1 MIMAEP
7 NLVIVG
13 VNHKTTPV
21 EIREQLAF
29 TRGKLED
36 SIEKLVSFPEITE
49 NIIVSTCN
57 RVEIYARVKD
67 VDKGILLLKR
77 FICDYHGLALEELDP
92 HFYCYKNQETIEH
105 LFRVSSSLDSMV
117 LGESQ
122 ILGQVKDAYNLARSM
137 RSTGILLNQMFEKA
151 FNVAKKVREETGIA
165 ESAVSISSAAVE
177 LARKIFEDLENR
189 VVMLVGTGEMA
200 ELAAK
205 HLISFGVKTIY
216 VVSRT
221 YERAAGLAK
230 TLNGSALAFEDF
242 AKELYR
248 ADIVISS
255 TAAPKFII
263 HKEMVEKAI
272 HQRKNRPMFFID
284 IAVPRD
290 IEPEVNN
297 LENVYLYDID
307 DLQKVVGANM
317 KERQKE
323 AEYALQIVRD
333 EALKFENWI
342 ESLSAVPTIVELRNR
357 AEDIRRAETQKA
369 LGKLGHLSEEDKSSI
384 EYLTSS
390 IINKI
395 LHKPTVNLKEKTQS
409 KEGHIYLK
417 AIRHLFHLDD
427 K

>member
-57 RVEIYARVKD
+57 RVEIYARVQE
-67 VDKGILLLKR
+67 VDAGILLLKR
-77 FICDYHGLALEELDP
+77 FICDYHGLSLEELDP
-92 HFYCYKNQETIEH
+92 HFYCYKNQATIEH

-205 HLISFGVKTIY
+205 HLISYGVKTIY
-216 VVSRT
+216 VASRT

-230 TLNGSALAFEDF
+230 TLNGCALAFDEF
-242 AKELYR
+242 ARELHR
-248 ADIVISS
+248 ADIVVSS

-272 HQRKNRPMFFID
+272 HLRKNRPMFFID

-307 DLQKVVGANM
+307 DLQTVVSANM

-333 EALKFENWI
+333 EASKFENWI

-357 AEDIRRAETQKA
+357 AEDIRRAEMQKA
-369 LGKLGHLSEEDKSSI
+369 LGKLSHLSEEDKSSI